1 MQVLNIKFFEIGLV
15 GAADGRTD
23 DWMDT
28 TKLLGVFATMVTR
41 LPTKVASGWGSKNI
55 LEQCLFCTVV
65 KKIKRF
71 CLSCQVI

>member
-41 LPTKVASGWGSKNI
+41 LPTKVASG
-55 LEQCLFCTVV
+55 
-65 KKIKRF
+65 
-71 CLSCQVI
+71 